1 MIEQLVA
8 KNYGCLKDVTTPKLG
23 MLHAF
28 IGPND
33 SGKSTL
39 LRAVR
44 VLGFGTARRTDA
56 HMRAF
61 LEGTFELQAKIAGGT
76 FVLDGVQGARSEPPS
91 LPSAATELSARLARF
106 DPDALRAP
114 SALIPDNG
122 AIDFSDDRGRGLPGI
137 YDSIVNR
144 GDDAFA
150 KIRAQVTTLF
160 PAAKGLRLKAV
171 SQSEK
176 ILEIEL
182 HDGTRVPASHMS
194 EGLLYFLAFAAL
206 PYLSPTAIVLV
217 EEPENGLHPARIAE
231 VMTALRELSKSGT
244 QVLLA
249 THSPLVINELT
260 GDEVSVVT
268 RDEDGTHITL
278 LKDTPNFEERSKV
291 YALGELWV
299 SYANGKDEGPL
310 LNGSPKT

>member
-8 KNYGCLKDVTTPKLG
+8 KNYGCLKDVTTPRLG

-39 LRAVR
+39 LRAVETLG
-44 VLGFGTARRTDA
+44 LGFARHIDEKTRD
-56 HMRAF
+56 R
-61 LEGTFELQAKIAGGT
+61 LEGDFELRAKVPGGEVVFHSLRGPQAVPK
-76 FVLDGVQGARSEPPS
+76 
-91 LPSAATELSARLARF
+91 ELSSTGDEFRTRMARF
-106 DPDALRAP
+106 DPDALRRP

-122 AIDFSDDRGRGLPGI
+122 IVEFLDDRGQGLPGI
-137 YDSIVNR
+137 YDAIVNR
-144 GDDAFA
+144 GDEAFA
-150 KIRAQVTTLF
+150 TIRSQVITLF
-160 PAAKGLRLKAV
+160 PSVKTLRLKAV
-171 SQSEK
+171 TQSEK

-182 HDGTRVPASHMS
+182 KDGTRVPASLMS

-206 PYLSPTAIVLV
+206 PYLSPTSIVLV

-231 VMTALRELSKSGT
+231 VMTALRALSESGT

-249 THSPLVINELT
+249 THSPLVVNELRP
-260 GDEVSVVT
+260 DEVSVVT
-268 RDEDGTHITL
+268 RDDAGTRVTL
-278 LKDTPNFEERSKV
+278 IKDTPNFAERSKV

-299 SYANGKDEGPL
+299 SYANGEDEAPL
-310 LNGSPKT
+310 LNGTAKT